1 MGSLAVSRK
10 VCTMTEIAASER
22 RNYRHQRRGQWFIH
36 SNCRISGNSRMDVQR
51 EKKGSSSSLL
61 FHAREVMKNHC
72 KGTKEGQ
79 QVNHSLKVSKLK

>member
-1 MGSLAVSRK
+1 
-10 VCTMTEIAASER
+10 
-22 RNYRHQRRGQWFIH
+22 
-36 SNCRISGNSRMDVQR
+36 MDVQR